1 MTRRTSGA
9 YDTAMSASRSRV
21 RKKLS
26 VQTTMM
32 RNHSNGQWTTSM
44 DFIWKSKIISK
55 QTTVINWTFQINNNF
70 SFSLT
75 QYTTVG
81 WVKRQDPDILQWIII
96 TEQVE
101 RNLRRRR
108 RRRRAILSDSS
119 LSFSSIII
127 RRACAHCCCWT
138 SKEDRFHISTQ

>member
-70 SFSLT
+70 SFSSWLNT
-75 QYTTVG
+75 QRWGG
-81 WVKRQDPDILQWIII
+81 WRDKILISQWIIT

-108 RRRRAILSDSS
+108 AILSDSS
-119 LSFSSIII
+119 LYFSSIII
-127 RRACAHCCCWT
+127 RRACAHCCCWS